1 MQSSSYRRALDA
13 KASPVDSTLHA
24 LVAAPAVGSVL
35 LMFVVIGVA
44 ALAVG
49 MLSGFATHRAN
60 RRNAPRE
67 MS

>member
-24 LVAAPAVGSVL
+24 LVATPAVGSVL
-35 LMFVVIGVA
+35 LLFVVIGVA

-49 MLSGFATHRAN
+49 MLSGFATQHAD
-60 RRNAPRE
+60 RRSAPRE
-67 MS
+67 LS